1 MKAVQTPASVSVSFV
16 TGSLPLSLSV
26 SFVRMWLPL
35 LWVPFVSVGLL
46 LWGRVS
52 WASLLC
58 CAGHVARCACWSAQE
73 LMKDPVVAADG
84 FTYEREHISKW
95 MATCNLSPSTGLPLA
110 HTALTPN
117 NVLKN
122 LILSSVTR

>member
-1 MKAVQTPASVSVSFV
+1 MLGCNCLCSR
-16 TGSLPLSLSV
+16 SLTCLFGALAAYCSLS
-26 SFVRMWLPL
+26 
-35 LWVPFVSVGLL
+35 G
-46 LWGRVS
+46 
-52 WASLLC
+52 
-58 CAGHVARCACWSAQE
+58 WSQE